1 MLRVFTHRVALG
13 LLIAGVALGGC
24 EEQAPRFD
32 APHASGVLTL
42 PVRETQRFD
51 AMMSTVGLHAAFQ
64 GSHGAIDVGAL
75 GPSSKVLLTHVPQD
89 RFEPVI
95 LGVENT
101 ALDALVDGGYTLVV
115 GSGFV
120 SVFDPVSPLGLL
132 QLNGQVLSEVT
143 PHGYT
148 RILGVS
154 DGTLRI
160 IGRADYHPGL
170 FESAIQVGP
179 GVVEAGKLD
188 ITPSEREK
196 RAPYIRAFV
205 TTCEDRWLA
214 GVAQE
219 PMHLYDVGSLL
230 VEMFE
235 EDGLVCDEVVNL
247 SGDREALLALRSD
260 DGKSIAYFGNPRLP
274 KGSVIAFR
282 ELQQPD
288 S

>member
-1 MLRVFTHRVALG
+1 MQRVLAHRVALG
-13 LLIAGVALGGC
+13 FVIAGAALGGC
-24 EEQAPRFD
+24 EEEAPRFD

-42 PVRETQRFD
+42 PLRESQRFD
-51 AMMSTVGLHAAFQ
+51 AKMTTVGLYAALQ
-64 GSHGAIDVGAL
+64 GSHASIEVGSL
-75 GPSSKVLLTHVPQD
+75 GESRKVLLAHVPKG
-89 RFEPVI
+89 RFEPVM

-101 ALDALVDGGYTLVV
+101 ALNALIDGGYTLVI

-132 QLNGQVLSEVT
+132 QLNGEVVSEVT

-154 DGTLRI
+154 EGMLRI

-179 GVVEAGKLD
+179 GVVEGGKLD
-188 ITPSEREK
+188 IRPGERELQ
-196 RAPYIRAFV
+196 AHIRAFV
-205 TTCEDRWLA
+205 TTCEDRWLV

-235 EDGLVCDEVVNL
+235 EAGLACDEVVNL

-260 DGKSIAYFGNPRLP
+260 HGKSIAYFGNPRLP
-274 KGSVIAFR
+274 KASVVAFR
-282 ELQQPD
+282 ELQ
-288 S
+288 

>member
-1 MLRVFTHRVALG
+1 MQRVLAHRVALG
-13 LLIAGVALGGC
+13 FAIAAVALGGC
-24 EEQAPRFD
+24 EDQAPRFD

-42 PVRETQRFD
+42 PLRETQRFD
-51 AMMSTVGLHAAFQ
+51 AKMTTVGLYAALQ
-64 GSHGAIDVGAL
+64 GSHASIEVGSL
-75 GPSSKVLLTHVPQD
+75 GESRKVLLAHVPKR
-89 RFEPVI
+89 RFEPVM

-101 ALDALVDGGYTLVV
+101 ALDALIDGGYTLVI

-132 QLNGQVLSEVT
+132 QLNGEVLSEVT

-154 DGTLRI
+154 DGTLGI

-179 GVVEAGKLD
+179 GVVEGGKLD
-188 ITPSEREK
+188 IRPGERELQ
-196 RAPYIRAFV
+196 AHIRAFV

-235 EDGLVCDEVVNL
+235 EDGLACDEVVNL

-274 KGSVIAFR
+274 KASVVAFR
-282 ELQQPD
+282 ELQ
-288 S
+288 